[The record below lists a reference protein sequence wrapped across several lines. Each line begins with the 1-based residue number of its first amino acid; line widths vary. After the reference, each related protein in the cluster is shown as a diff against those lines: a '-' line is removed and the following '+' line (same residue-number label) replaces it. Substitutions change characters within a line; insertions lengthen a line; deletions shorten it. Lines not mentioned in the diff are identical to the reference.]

1 MQENVH
7 FGRFRFSIPQHLASP
22 LPLPGPVHI
31 ELAEDVAAEV
41 TPTHIFD
48 KLEFRRPIADVKG
61 IDHAVDMLMNA
72 KHPIVIIGAAA
83 NRQRAVRALRAF
95 VEETGICWCSTQMGK
110 GVVDERSH
118 LFLGTTAISSK
129 DYCHYA
135 MDFSDV
141 LVICGHDESEKPPVI
156 MTPGGKRKVIH
167 ISFSAAHVDNVYS
180 PTLQVVGDVANA
192 VWQIHEKLR
201 AKGKTW
207 DQPVLKR
214 YKELT
219 DQLLREGMD
228 DGAFPMNITRV
239 VADIRKVLPEDGI
252 LSLDNGLYKVV
263 FARLFQ
269 TFLPNTIM
277 LDNALATMGA
287 GIPNA
292 IATNLLF
299 PDRKVVSIS
308 GDGKFYFGLTFLP
321 ARSQDHLMLE
331 FSSPPPGT
339 LLNRWRANEPPRTCH
354 VHAIQTQHCSHH
366 SQ

>member
-1 MQENVH
+1 MQNTT
-7 FGRFRFSIPQHLASP
+7 
-22 LPLPGPVHI
+22 GPVHI
-31 ELAEDVAAEV
+31 ELAEDVAAEE
-41 TPTHIFD
+41 TTNRLFE
-48 KLEFRRPIADVKG
+48 KLDFRRPIAEAKG
-61 IDHAVDMLMNA
+61 VGYAVDMLMEA

-83 NRQRAVRALRAF
+83 NRQKAVRALRAF

-110 GVVDERSH
+110 GVLDERSP

-141 LVICGHDESEKPPVI
+141 LIICGHDESEKPPII
-156 MTPGGKRKVIH
+156 MTPGQKRKVIH
-167 ISFSAAHVDNVYS
+167 ISFSPANVDNVYS

-192 VWQIHEKLR
+192 VWQIHESLR
-201 AKGKTW
+201 ANGKTW

-219 DQLLREGMD
+219 DPLLREGMD
-228 DGAFPMNITRV
+228 DGSFPVNINRV
-239 VADIRKVLPEDGI
+239 VADIRMVLPEDGI

-269 TFLPNTIM
+269 TYHPNTIM

-292 IATNLLF
+292 IATGLLF
-299 PDRKVVSIS
+299 PDKKVVSIS
-308 GDGKFYFGLTFLP
+308 GDGK
-321 ARSQDHLMLE
+321 
-331 FSSPPPGT
+331 
-339 LLNRWRANEPPRTCH
+339 
-354 VHAIQTQHCSHH
+354 
-366 SQ
+366 

>member
-1 MQENVH
+1 
-7 FGRFRFSIPQHLASP
+7 
-22 LPLPGPVHI
+22 LPFPFPGPVHI
-31 ELAEDVAAEV
+31 ELAEDVAAEE
-41 TPTHIFD
+41 TTSRIFD
-48 KLEFRRPIADVKG
+48 KLDFRRPIAEVKS
-61 IDHAVDMLMNA
+61 IDQAVDMLMDA

-83 NRQRAVRALRAF
+83 NRQRAVRVLRAF

-110 GVVDERSH
+110 GVVDERSRY
-118 LFLGTTAISSK
+118 FLGTTAISSK

-141 LVICGHDESEKPPVI
+141 LLICGHDESEKPPII

-167 ISFSAAHVDNVYS
+167 INFSPANVDNVYS
-180 PTLQVVGDVANA
+180 PILQVVGDLANA

-201 AKGKTW
+201 ARGKTW

-252 LSLDNGLYKVV
+252 LSLDNGLYKLV

-292 IATNLLF
+292 IATSLLF

-308 GDGKFYFGLTFLP
+308 GDGKFWYGLAIRP
-321 ARSQDHLMLE
+321 ARSRDHFMHK
-331 FSSPPPGT
+331 FFSPPPIGT
-339 LLNRWRANEPPRTCH
+339 LLNRWCANEPPRTCH
-354 VHAIQTQHCSHH
+354 VHAIQTQHGSYY